1 MAVRRLWPFWVWGE
15 AGEGFVALRVL
26 RECELLIMLVLAS
39 YFLS

>member
-26 RECELLIMLVLAS
+26 RECETITNARAGII
-39 YFLS
+39 FP